1 MKVSYDYEELLNIIE
16 MMYKHND
23 ELVKVERGESIYGE
37 HFLTKEKYSYAPI
50 INFTVDDKND
60 WYFKGNVDDERIQT
74 ITWKEFREELNYI
87 NEIL

>member
-1 MKVSYDYEELLNIIE
+1 MKFSYDYDDLIAIVNTVNRK
-16 MMYKHND
+16 YD
-23 ELVKVERGESIYGE
+23 EVVKVERGQSIYGE

-60 WYFKGNVDDERIQT
+60 WYFKGNVNDERIQT
-74 ITWKEFREELNYI
+74 ITWKEFREELNYR